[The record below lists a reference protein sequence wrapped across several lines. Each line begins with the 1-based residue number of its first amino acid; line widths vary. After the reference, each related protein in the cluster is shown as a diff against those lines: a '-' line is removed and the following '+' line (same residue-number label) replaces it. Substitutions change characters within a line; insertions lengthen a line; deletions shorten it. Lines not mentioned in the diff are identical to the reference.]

1 MSKLVRFARAVLI
14 GLVVAAALSWA
25 AIFALSERILRR
37 HYAEPPI
44 ALAVPEDPA
53 SVERGRHLALTRGC
67 TDCHGQRLEGTVFFD
82 EAHIARLTAPNLTRL
97 VRERTVESLERSI
110 RHGVRQEG
118 TTVRGMPSEMYSE
131 LTDADLAALLAY
143 LRSLPE
149 VEQALPETE
158 IRILGRVGLATGKY
172 VLAAQRLESAPPRRY
187 PVDPADPVS
196 QGRYL
201 ARTTCTECHGRDLR
215 GDADGPE
222 PSPNLALVA
231 SYTPEQFAR
240 LMREGVPAGGQK
252 LGLMAAVARGRCAHF
267 TDEEIAALY
276 QYLRLLADPSAAD
289 RL

>member
-1 MSKLVRFARAVLI
+1 MSKLARFARNVLF
-14 GLVVAAALSWA
+14 GLLGLAALA
-25 AIFALSERILRR
+25 AGAVYGLSERILRR
-37 HYAEPPI
+37 HYVVPPTTV
-44 ALAVPEDPA
+44 ALPEDPA
-53 SVERGRHLALTRGC
+53 SLERGRHLTLTRGC
-67 TDCHGQRLEGTVFFD
+67 TNCHGKRLEGAVFFD
-82 EAHIARLTAPNLTRL
+82 EERIARLAAPNLTRL

-110 RHGVRQEG
+110 RHGVRPEG

-131 LTDADLAALLAY
+131 LTDADLGALLAY
-143 LRSLPE
+143 LRSLPA
-149 VEQALPETE
+149 VEQVLPETE
-158 IRILGRVGLATGKY
+158 IRILGRIGLATGKY

-187 PVDPADPVS
+187 PVDPGDPVS

-215 GDADGPE
+215 GDPGGPE

-231 SYTPEQFAR
+231 SYTPDQFDR
-240 LMREGVPAGGQK
+240 LMREGIPAGGQK